1 MPKSVFHVAPEA
13 PIWPAFR
20 PVPTV
25 TVAVIGV
32 AGQAGSD
39 PWITADFVPPG
50 VPSGRVQAAVHT
62 VVAAWAPLVLVSVM
76 AKRAA
81 PERAR
86 SLTKKLQNL
95 PIMHE

>member
-1 MPKSVFHVAPEA
+1 
-13 PIWPAFR
+13 
-20 PVPTV
+20 
-25 TVAVIGV
+25 
-32 AGQAGSD
+32 
-39 PWITADFVPPG
+39 
-50 VPSGRVQAAVHT
+50 VHT

-95 PIMHE
+95 PIMHD